1 MGDEVLCIGLLGAFS
16 ISAGD
21 SVIAD
26 DAWRLR
32 KAKTLIKLLAL
43 APERRLHVDQA
54 AELLWAGRDPDSARN
69 NLHQAIFAAR
79 RALDSI
85 GLDGSRYLELRE
97 ELILLSPED
106 PVRIDAVA
114 FEELAAAAREQ
125 GEPGAYR
132 SALEDFDAEL
142 LPADRYEDWS
152 RERRDSLG
160 QLRLAL
166 EAELAELEQDSEPH
180 RAGASRP
187 ELPSQ
192 LTQLRRPRARA
203 GRGRRAAARRAAA
216 HADRGGRLRQD
227 PAGAAARGPSGS
239 SDFADGVWPVE
250 LARARRA
257 RAGRSGDRPGAGHAA
272 GLRPE
277 RRRIALAAALGD
289 RRLLLLLDNCEHLRR
304 RGRAAWSRRCCSR
317 CPELHG
323 PGDQPR
329 AAARSR
335 RA

>member
-1 MGDEVLCIGLLGAFS
+1 MGDEVLCIGLLGVFS

-54 AELLWAGRDPDSARN
+54 AELLWAGRDADSARN

-85 GLDGSRYLELRE
+85 GLDGSRCLQLRE

-132 SALEDFDAEL
+132 SR
-142 LPADRYEDWS
+142 PS
-152 RERRDSLG
+152 RASTPSCCRRTAT
-160 QLRLAL
+160 R
-166 EAELAELEQDSEPH
+166 
-180 RAGASRP
+180 
-187 ELPSQ
+187 
-192 LTQLRRPRARA
+192 T
-203 GRGRRAAARRAAA
+203 
-216 HADRGGRLRQD
+216 
-227 PAGAAARGPSGS
+227 
-239 SDFADGVWPVE
+239 
-250 LARARRA
+250 
-257 RAGRSGDRPGAGHAA
+257 GAGSGAIPSTSSA
-272 GLRPE
+272 SP
-277 RRRIALAAALGD
+277 
-289 RRLLLLLDNCEHLRR
+289 
-304 RGRAAWSRRCCSR
+304 WSRRWSPIPRPR
-317 CPELHG
+317 CALPSPSG
-323 PGDQPR
+323 ASG
-329 AAARSR
+329 
-335 RA
+335 

>member
-1 MGDEVLCIGLLGAFS
+1 MAS
-16 ISAGD
+16 

-43 APERRLHVDQA
+43 APERRLHVEQA

-97 ELILLSPED
+97 ELILLGPED

-114 FEELAAAAREQ
+114 FEELAAAARER

-132 SALEDFDAEL
+132 AALEGFDAEL

-152 RERRDSLG
+152 RERRDSLD

-166 EAELAELEQDSEPH
+166 EAELAELEADR
-180 RAGASRP
+180 RAAPGCR
-187 ELPSQ
+187 E
-192 LTQLRRPRARA
+192 RARA
-203 GRGRRAAARRAAA
+203 
-216 HADRGGRLRQD
+216 
-227 PAGAAARGPSGS
+227 
-239 SDFADGVWPVE
+239 
-250 LARARRA
+250 
-257 RAGRSGDRPGAGHAA
+257 
-272 GLRPE
+272 
-277 RRRIALAAALGD
+277 ALAAD
-289 RRLLLLLDNCEHLRR
+289 
-304 RGRAAWSRRCCSR
+304 
-317 CPELHG
+317 ELHW
-323 PGDQPR
+323 P
-329 AAARSR
+329 
-335 RA
+335 

>member
-106 PVRIDAVA
+106 PVQIDAVA

-132 SALEDFDAEL
+132 SALEGFDAEL

-152 RERRDSLG
+152 RERRDSLDRAPPRPG
-160 QLRLAL
+160 GRAG
-166 EAELAELEQDSEPH
+166 
-180 RAGASRP
+180 RAGAG
-187 ELPSQ
+187 
-192 LTQLRRPRARA
+192 LRAAPGGRQPARA
-203 GRGRRAAARRAAA
+203 AV
-216 HADRGGRLRQD
+216 
-227 PAGAAARGPSGS
+227 S
-239 SDFADGVWPVE
+239 S
-250 LARARRA
+250 
-257 RAGRSGDRPGAGHAA
+257 
-272 GLRPE
+272 
-277 RRRIALAAALGD
+277 
-289 RRLLLLLDNCEHLRR
+289 
-304 RGRAAWSRRCCSR
+304 
-317 CPELHG
+317 
-323 PGDQPR
+323 
-329 AAARSR
+329 
-335 RA
+335 

>member
-1 MGDEVLCIGLLGAFS
+1 MHGVGSRSIASEWFSYAVASPGTKGTSISDEVLCIDLFGVFS
-16 ISAGD
+16 ITVGD

-85 GLDGSRYLELRE
+85 GLDGNRYLELRE
-97 ELILLSPED
+97 ELILLCPKD
-106 PVRIDAVA
+106 LVRIDAVA
-114 FEELAAAAREQ
+114 FEELAVAAREQ
-125 GEPGAYR
+125 GEPSAYR
-132 SALEDFDAEL
+132 LALEGFDAEL

-166 EAELAELEQDSEPH
+166 LAELAELERDSVPH

-192 LTQLRRPRARA
+192 LTSFIGVASASWPRP
-203 GRGRRAAARRAAA
+203 
-216 HADRGGRLRQD
+216 
-227 PAGAAARGPSGS
+227 
-239 SDFADGVWPVE
+239 
-250 LARARRA
+250 
-257 RAGRSGDRPGAGHAA
+257 
-272 GLRPE
+272 
-277 RRRIALAAALGD
+277 
-289 RRLLLLLDNCEHLRR
+289 
-304 RGRAAWSRRCCSR
+304 RRCCATQGSS
-317 CPELHG
+317 P
-323 PGDQPR
+323 
-329 AAARSR
+329 
-335 RA
+335 

>member
-1 MGDEVLCIGLLGAFS
+1 MGDEVLCIGLLGVFS

-54 AELLWAGRDPDSARN
+54 GELLWAERDPDSARN

-106 PVRIDAVA
+106 PVRIDTVA

-132 SALEDFDAEL
+132 SALEGFDAEL

-152 RERRDSLG
+152 RERRDSLD

-192 LTQLRRPRARA
+192 LTSFVGRECALAEVATLLRDARLLTLTGAGGCARPGWRCSSPGSGERTLPTGSGRSSWRRSESPSWSGRRSLRRWTHGWRPT
-203 GRGRRAAARRAAA
+203 GRRRSRSPGTSAI
-216 HADRGGRLRQD
+216 
-227 PAGAAARGPSGS
+227 AGCCSCS
-239 SDFADGVWPVE
+239 TTVST
-250 LARARRA
+250 
-257 RAGRSGDRPGAGHAA
+257 
-272 GLRPE
+272 
-277 RRRIALAAALGD
+277 
-289 RRLLLLLDNCEHLRR
+289 
-304 RGRAAWSRRCCSR
+304 WSRRSRASPRLCS
-317 CPELHG
+317 
-323 PGDQPR
+323 
-329 AAARSR
+329 AVART
-335 RA
+335 

>member
-1 MGDEVLCIGLLGAFS
+1 MGDEVLSISLLGVFS

-21 SVIAD
+21 SPIAD

-43 APERRLHVDQA
+43 APERRLHGDQA

-85 GLDGSRYLELRE
+85 GLDGSRYLALRE

-114 FEELAAAAREQ
+114 FEELAVAAREQ
-125 GEPGAYR
+125 GKPGAYR
-132 SALEDFDAEL
+132 SALEGFDAEL

-152 RERRDSLG
+152 RERRDSLD

-166 EAELAELEQDSEPH
+166 GAELVELERESDPH
-180 RAGASRP
+180 RAGISRR

-192 LTQLRRPRARA
+192 LTSFVGRERELAEAATLLRDARLLTLTGAGGCGKTRLALQLAA
-203 GRGRRAAARRAAA
+203 QRGE
-216 HADRGGRLRQD
+216 
-227 PAGAAARGPSGS
+227 
-239 SDFADGVWPVE
+239 DFADGVWPVE
-250 LARARRA
+250 LA
-257 RAGRSGDRPGAGHAA
+257 
-272 GLRPE
+272 
-277 RRRIALAAALGD
+277 ALG
-289 RRLLLLLDNCEHLRR
+289 
-304 RGRAAWSRRCCSR
+304 
-317 CPELHG
+317 
-323 PGDQPR
+323 
-329 AAARSR
+329 
-335 RA
+335 